1 MSTSQREVPRM
12 KLLGYGTLMVVL
24 ALAGP
29 SGLSGLAHAQS
40 TNKKDVGTG
49 SAKETLIGAWRLAWM
64 EEPGANGKLRHITD
78 RKGMLIYTRD
88 GHMSVQVMYPKS
100 ETAQSNDYVQG
111 GYEAS
116 FGSYD
121 VNEQAHTVT
130 HHVEGSLTRQL
141 VGKDL
146 PRVYRFSD
154 GRLTLRSARPDEH
167 WSVTWEHY

>member
-1 MSTSQREVPRM
+1 M
-12 KLLGYGTLMVVL
+12 KLLRCGTLAVVV
-24 ALAGP
+24 AL
-29 SGLSGLAHAQS
+29 SVLSHAQS
-40 TNKKDVGTG
+40 ANKKDTGPG

-64 EEPGANGKLRHITD
+64 EEPGADGKLRHITD

-100 ETAQSNDYVQG
+100 EAAQSNDYVQG

-121 VNEQAHTVT
+121 VNEEAHTVI

-154 GRLTLRSARPDEH
+154 GRLTLRSSRPDEL